1 MSSVVRASQLF
12 LPTLKDAPADAVA
25 ASHQLL
31 VRAGFIRQLGA
42 GLYTSL
48 PLGRRSLRKLEHIL
62 RSEMDAIGAQEFLLP
77 SLHPAELWRAS
88 GRWDTVDDTMFRLH
102 DRRGGEYCLAMT
114 HEEVFTALAA
124 AGVRSYRQLPQLW
137 YQIGL
142 KFRDEP
148 RPKAGLLRVREFQMK
163 DAYSFDLDAAGLDR
177 SFERMRGAYARIFDR
192 CELRAVPAEAFSGAM
207 GGRES
212 VEFVVATDVGE
223 DTVVSCEMCR
233 YVANVEIARSRL
245 APILDDLDQ
254 LPPDTRPATQ
264 RDTRPE
270 TRPAAQRDVPAGAQ
284 APSADAPL
292 TFATPGVLTID
303 ALAGPPY
310 GIHPTRQLKTLVY
323 VADGAPVVAV
333 VRGDHALNE
342 AKLQVATGAGQL
354 RPAQAD
360 EILALM
366 GAHAGSLGAVGF
378 HAAPILVDE
387 PLADRTGMVTG
398 ANRDGFHLRGVDVA
412 RDILGGSGAR
422 LADLRTV
429 AAGEGCPRCAGTLE
443 SFSALEVGHIFKFG
457 TRYSVPLSAAVL
469 DADGADTPLMMGSY
483 GIGLGRLLAAV
494 VEQHHDDSGII
505 WPMALAPFAA
515 TVLTLGVDPDLE
527 PVAEAVAAEL
537 AALGFDVLYDDRH
550 ERAGV
555 KLNDAD
561 LIGIPLR
568 LSVSR
573 RGLADSTVEW
583 KLRAEHTSQR
593 LPVADVAAHAREL
606 RARALPDPQPFGT

>member
-1 MSSVVRASQLF
+1 
-12 LPTLKDAPADAVA
+12 
-25 ASHQLL
+25 
-31 VRAGFIRQLGA
+31 
-42 GLYTSL
+42 
-48 PLGRRSLRKLEHIL
+48 
-62 RSEMDAIGAQEFLLP
+62 
-77 SLHPAELWRAS
+77 
-88 GRWDTVDDTMFRLH
+88 
-102 DRRGGEYCLAMT
+102 
-114 HEEVFTALAA
+114 
-124 AGVRSYRQLPQLW
+124 
-137 YQIGL
+137 
-142 KFRDEP
+142 
-148 RPKAGLLRVREFQMK
+148 
-163 DAYSFDLDAAGLDR
+163 
-177 SFERMRGAYARIFDR
+177 
-192 CELRAVPAEAFSGAM
+192 
-207 GGRES
+207 
-212 VEFVVATDVGE
+212 
-223 DTVVSCEMCR
+223 
-233 YVANVEIARSRL
+233 
-245 APILDDLDQ
+245 
-254 LPPDTRPATQ
+254 
-264 RDTRPE
+264 
-270 TRPAAQRDVPAGAQ
+270 
-284 APSADAPL
+284 
-292 TFATPGVLTID
+292 
-303 ALAGPPY
+303 
-310 GIHPTRQLKTLVY
+310 
-323 VADGAPVVAV
+323 VAV

-342 AKLQVATGAGQL
+342 AKLQVATGAGQV

-378 HAAPILVDE
+378 HGAPILVDE
-387 PLADRTGMVTG
+387 PLADRTSLVTG

-505 WPMALAPFAA
+505 WPMALAPFAV

-568 LSVSR
+568 ITVSR
-573 RGLADSTVEW
+573 RGLADNTVEW
-583 KLRAEHTSQR
+583 KLRADRASQR
-593 LPVADVAAHAREL
+593 LPREEIGSRFRQL
-606 RARALPDPQPFGT
+606 NTKSDEK